1 MSVKFLLL
9 TPNLKLIG
17 KNKSKKIVVERL
29 KEDRKKSVT
38 LNPNLVLDNFNM
50 MLSLLPPEL
59 DNQVLIYVQIPKVLR
74 IMCDCPTS

>member
-1 MSVKFLLL
+1 
-9 TPNLKLIG
+9 LKLIG

-59 DNQVLIYVQIPKVLR
+59 DNQVLIYVHIPKVLR